1 MKGDNMGTII
11 GLDIGIASVGVAVV
25 DKDTLEIKC
34 VVSDL
39 FDSADASKNIE
50 RRNARQAR
58 RLNRRRKT
66 RVGDF
71 NTLWLKEFGEI
82 PEEHDTDVLLL
93 RNAGLEEQLTLD
105 EIYCVLKYMLK
116 CKM

>member
-116 CKM
+116 HK